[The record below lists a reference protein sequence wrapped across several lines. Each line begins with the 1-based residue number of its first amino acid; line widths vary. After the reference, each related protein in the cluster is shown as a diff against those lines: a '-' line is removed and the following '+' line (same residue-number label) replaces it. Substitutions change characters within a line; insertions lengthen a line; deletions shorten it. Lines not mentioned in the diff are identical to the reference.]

1 METGIES
8 MNNDLQ
14 TKITSLAARIT
25 LLETEKIQERN
36 SFDGQRAKM
45 KDLFLQKEGEVMQL
59 KKENSTLLS
68 ELQKLTQELDEAK
81 SQLVATGYQM
91 ETDLKEQQSKAQEEI
106 ATLQQLVHETIE
118 ENSSSRSLFDSEISR
133 LMAVVEKLQTEN
145 KQLRAKEQESASLA
159 PAVVLS
165 AMTKTLARK
174 LGADSID
181 SNDETKKGIRHAQED
196 AEVLRSLVVPLEE
209 EIKALKQKL
218 RSADEQ
224 LQMYNQEKS
233 SNRLSSNG
241 ENLEDTSLL
250 NSSVHS
256 SHNVCDMCSNYE
268 AQLVRAQQSVLSL
281 ENKLSFSEQNTERAN
296 ENIKREIQLRSE
308 MQAKWEHQKDQYK
321 SQVEELCSRTVATEK
336 ELAEL
341 KLRFPQFCSQI
352 MEQLSSLTQQ
362 REQVHLYMMKL
373 KAENENLLGKHHAH
387 SQKLQSEMI
396 NLPDKVEELQELLLR
411 SHEELIAAKVA
422 AETYAEKEQ
431 TVKCEILLL
440 RDQMVMEQQQRE
452 TLENSLVQEN
462 NNLKRQIHQHEQ
474 ERRSFSA
481 NREKMEHFGR
491 QYEECSKQN
500 KQLELIVHDLR
511 QRVASLQQELDNS
524 EAVQKDFVRLSQSL
538 QVELEK
544 IRAEDTQ
551 VRWQHDED
559 VEECPTC
566 RHGFNVTRR
575 KQHCRHCGQI
585 FCSVC
590 LTHVVKSGPNSRP
603 SRVCDVCHTLLVK
616 ETAPYF
622 STEPPHSPD

>member
-1 METGIES
+1 MESES
-8 MNNDLQ
+8 LNNDLQ
-14 TKITSLAARIT
+14 TKITSLAERIT

-59 KKENSTLLS
+59 KKENTALIS
-68 ELQKLTQELDEAK
+68 QVHKLTQDLDEAK
-81 SQLVATGYQM
+81 SQLIATGYQM
-91 ETDLKEQQSKAQEEI
+91 ETDLKEQQNKAQEEI

-118 ENSSSRSLFDSEISR
+118 ENSTSRSLFDSEISR
-133 LMAVVEKLQTEN
+133 LTAVVEKLQTEN

-165 AMTKTLARK
+165 AVTKTLARK

-181 SNDETKKGIRHAQED
+181 NNEDLKKGSRHAQED

-224 LQMYNQEKS
+224 LQMYKQENN
-233 SNRLSSNG
+233 SNRLSLNSESLDNS
-241 ENLEDTSLL
+241 SLL
-250 NSSVHS
+250 NSSTQS
-256 SHNVCDMCSNYE
+256 IRNACDMCSNYE
-268 AQLVRAQQSVLSL
+268 AQLVRAQQSMLVL
-281 ENKLSFSEQNTERAN
+281 ENKLAFSEQNTDRAN

-308 MQAKWEHQKDQYK
+308 MQAKWEQQKDQYK

-336 ELAEL
+336 ELAEF
-341 KLRFPQFCSQI
+341 KLRFPQFCNQV

-362 REQVHLYMMKL
+362 REQVHTHMMKL

-396 NLPDKVEELQELLLR
+396 NLPDKVEDLQELLLR

-431 TVKCEILLL
+431 TVKCEIILL
-440 RDQMVMEQQQRE
+440 RDQMVVEQQQRE
-452 TLENSLVQEN
+452 SLENSLVQEN
-462 NNLKRQIHQHEQ
+462 NSLKREIHRHEH
-474 ERRSFSA
+474 ERRNFSA
-481 NREKMEHFGR
+481 NREKMEQFSR

-500 KQLELIVHDLR
+500 KQLEIVVQDLR

-551 VRWQHDED
+551 VRWQHEED
-559 VEECPTC
+559 IEECPAC
-566 RHGFNVTRR
+566 RHGFNVTKR

-585 FCSVC
+585 FCSLC
-590 LTHVVKSGPNSRP
+590 LTHVVNSGPNSRP